1 MAANMAADNGTNEG
15 FQPRSYKNR
24 QKKSAKIDQKSDFV
38 ASFGSETGGIVSHL
52 VDTNYLQSLHTKLHQ
67 KETLMLEITLKTIE
81 NGTNGPKFGQVAH
94 FDPKFRE
101 QINFSAMFD
110 VV

>member
-1 MAANMAADNGTNEG
+1 M
-15 FQPRSYKNR
+15 
-24 QKKSAKIDQKSDFV
+24 
-38 ASFGSETGGIVSHL
+38 SHL

-67 KETLMLEITLKTIE
+67 KKTLMLEITLKIIE